1 MSDGKLLTG
10 GGRIFERW
18 AGSSMQKKV
27 AVLQSNY
34 IPWKGYFDLIRSVDA
49 FVFYDDV
56 QYTRRDWRNRNKIKT
71 AQGEHWLSVPV
82 KNKGR
87 FEQLINEVEISD
99 PSWAAQ
105 HWKTIVMS
113 YRRAPCFAEMETP
126 IRNLYEQAATLSS
139 LSRVNQLF
147 IEGLCPLLDIHTPL
161 YRSEELGL
169 VEGRNERLIHL
180 CQRMHARDYLS
191 GPAASSYLDEAAFAA
206 AGIGLSYMSYEGYP
220 EYPQLYGEFQHSVSV
235 IDLLFNT
242 GADAP
247 AFMERRIS

>member
-1 MSDGKLLTG
+1 MP
-10 GGRIFERW
+10 
-18 AGSSMQKKV
+18 KKV

-99 PSWAAQ
+99 PNWAEQ
-105 HWKTIVMS
+105 HWKTLAMS
-113 YRRAPCFAEMETP
+113 YRRAPCFAELEGKV
-126 IRNLYEQAATLSS
+126 RALYEQAGSMTHLSAI
-139 LSRVNQLF
+139 NQLF
-147 IEGLCPLLDIHTPL
+147 IAGLCPLLGIHTPL
-161 YRSEELGL
+161 YRSEALGQA
-169 VEGRNERLIHL
+169 EGRNERLIHL
-180 CQRMHARDYLS
+180 CQAVQGTEYLS
-191 GPAASSYLDEAAFAA
+191 GPAASCYLDEAAFAA
-206 AGIGLSYMSYEGYP
+206 AGIGLSYMSYAGYP
-220 EYPQLYGEFQHSVSV
+220 EYPQLFGEFQHAVSV

-242 GADAP
+242 GADAM
-247 AFMERRIS
+247 AFLERRAA